1 MSDQA
6 QTLRDLINEARR
18 RRRDTD
24 GSTPS
29 FRALA
34 AECNRAG
41 APINHTTLAAIGA
54 GTYRPRPSP
63 STLRA
68 VAWLAGVSYETARK
82 VAGLPPT
89 GALPVAEQ
97 LPENV
102 DELWP
107 ENVELVVRVARQLL
121 KMQDARQVELSDE
134 GLPPTALHV
143 DEAAEDAV
151 FADLNDAEQNHRRKP
166 DHYR

>member
-6 QTLRDLINEARR
+6 RTLRDLIIEARR
-18 RRRDTD
+18 RRSGAD
-24 GSTPS
+24 GSPPS
-29 FRALA
+29 YRALA
-34 AECNRAG
+34 AECDRAG
-41 APINHTTLAAIGA
+41 TPINHTTLAAIGA
-54 GTYRPRPSP
+54 GTYRTRPTK

-68 VAWLAGVSYETARK
+68 VAWLAGVSYEAARE
-82 VAGLPPT
+82 AAELPAT
-89 GALPVAEQ
+89 GALPVADQ

-121 KMQDARQVELSDE
+121 KMQDSRQVEVSEE

-151 FADLNDAEQNHRRKP
+151 FADLNGAERAHRRKP
-166 DHYR
+166 DGHR